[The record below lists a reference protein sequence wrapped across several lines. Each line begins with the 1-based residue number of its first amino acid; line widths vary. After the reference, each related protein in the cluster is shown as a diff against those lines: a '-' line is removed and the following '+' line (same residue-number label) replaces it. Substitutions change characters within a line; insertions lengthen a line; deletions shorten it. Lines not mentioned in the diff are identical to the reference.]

1 MIRIITEG
9 RTDGLIVEQ
18 ALRETPWHREVQVD
32 TAWGKSAALS
42 LARAVLTLRKTSV
55 LLIADADTMNPA
67 AAEEQRA
74 QIHDMLHSASLGVPF
89 DVVLV
94 KPTLDW
100 VLFEAKLVEYPNDA
114 LAEILQSPKDWLARQ
129 HPASEEEK
137 RRLSIPDLGFS
148 LDWLNRVLA
157 QPAARRAVA
166 QSPTFQSLLAAI
178 ERIEEKVSAA

>member
-9 RTDGLIVEQ
+9 RTDGLIIEQ
-18 ALRETPWHREVQVD
+18 GLRETPWHGGVQVD

-55 LLIADADTMNPA
+55 LLIADADTINPA

-114 LAEILQSPKDWLARQ
+114 LPEILQSPKDWLARQ
-129 HPASEEEK
+129 HPASESEK
-137 RRLSIPDLGFS
+137 RRLSIPDLGYS
-148 LDWLNRVLA
+148 LDWLQGVLA
-157 QPAARRAVA
+157 QPKARRSLA
-166 QSPTFQSLLAAI
+166 QASTFQCILTALDGI
-178 ERIEEKVSAA
+178 EAKASVA